1 MLLSNEV
8 QGDSG
13 IVANDKGFRLVT
25 NCGCDPVSQFSPGV
39 FSLFLHTEVVETSTC
54 RTLILLCSWK
64 SP

>member
-54 RTLILLCSWK
+54 RAL
-64 SP
+64 